1 MTFLETILWVVAG
14 TVIAIAVSASISAA
28 IAAKVMN
35 MVYKAL
41 EDDLDMIIKNIKTLT
56 KPNKQ

>member
-14 TVIAIAVSASISAA
+14 TGIAIAVSASISAA

-35 MVYKAL
+35 MVFKAL